1 MTSKAKLVLIAAI
14 AAVILASPALA
25 RTQQPS
31 HLICPSSYSPF
42 GEFCI
47 SDKIG
52 DIVLPATNKR
62 ARHLISG

>member
-1 MTSKAKLVLIAAI
+1 MTSKAKLVLITI

-25 RTQQPS
+25 LTQQIS
-31 HLICPSSYSPF
+31 YLICPSGYSLI

-52 DIVLPATNKR
+52 DIVLPATYK
-62 ARHLISG
+62 